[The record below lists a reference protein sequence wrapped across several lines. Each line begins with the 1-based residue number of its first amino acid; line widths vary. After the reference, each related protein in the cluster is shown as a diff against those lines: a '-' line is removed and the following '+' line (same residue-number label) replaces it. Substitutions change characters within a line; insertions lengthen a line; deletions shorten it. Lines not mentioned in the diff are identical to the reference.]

1 MARPENIKTPLGQ
14 RLTDVR
20 KAIGHDNRKSFA
32 ELLGIPADT
41 LGTYE
46 RGVSEPNMT
55 LLSAYNNLFGV
66 NLSWLITGNGAMFAN
81 TSQIELPEVLKH
93 DFVMMPQYDVRAS
106 AGNGLI
112 AVNQMPTSETA
123 FERKFLRDLGGA
135 PDHCFLMWSTG
146 DSMLPTIPDNALLIV
161 DASQTTVDHGRIY
174 VFSVGNAVLVK
185 RANWRM
191 DGRLDLISDN
201 TAGKYPVETFDANRV
216 EDLAVVG
223 RVIFVGHPP

>member
-1 MARPENIKTPLGQ
+1 MT
-14 RLTDVR
+14 
-20 KAIGHDNRKSFA
+20 
-32 ELLGIPADT
+32 
-41 LGTYE
+41 
-46 RGVSEPNMT
+46 EPNMT
-55 LLSAYNNLFGV
+55 LLSAYNDLFGV

-161 DASQTTVDHGRIY
+161 D
-174 VFSVGNAVLVK
+174 
-185 RANWRM
+185 
-191 DGRLDLISDN
+191 
-201 TAGKYPVETFDANRV
+201 
-216 EDLAVVG
+216 
-223 RVIFVGHPP
+223 

>member
-1 MARPENIKTPLGQ
+1 MARPEKIKTPLGQ

-20 KAIGHDNRKSFA
+20 KALGHDNRKSFA
-32 ELLGIPADT
+32 DLLGMPADT

-46 RGVSEPNMT
+46 RGISEPGMQ
-55 LLSAYNNLFGV
+55 LLNTYNELFGV
-66 NLSWLITGNGAMFAN
+66 NLSWVITGRGQMFTEGA
-81 TSQIELPEVLKH
+81 TEQPVVKIDR
-93 DFVMMPQYDVRAS
+93 DFVLMPQYDVHAS

-123 FERKFLRDLGGA
+123 FERRFLRDLGGA

-146 DSMLPTIPDNALLIV
+146 DSMLPSIPDNSLMIV
-161 DASQTTVDHGRIY
+161 DASQRTVDHGRIY

-201 TAGKYPVETFDANRV
+201 LAGKYPVETFDANRV
-216 EDLAVVG
+216 EDLVVVG